1 MSNQS
6 RFNAMKRWLAVFLFI
21 SMTSVGTMAAAKG
34 PEVDLV
40 DNKLSINA
48 EAVSLGRLIQ
58 LLDRATGMTSKVPP
72 EVANRNISVKFSDLN
87 LTDGVR
93 KIFQGQPLD
102 YIMVQGQ
109 GIVVKAPTAGSP
121 TAESLPAYNPPP
133 VGQQQYEQPFIQEF
147 PGGAPPQIQPMP
159 GQQQQQPAMIQTP
172 FGAMPNP
179 RAQQQPQQVGPLTAP
194 GQQNSLFPQQQT
206 GHPNTSPVIGLP
218 GQQVGNPTPFGT
230 PSTFGNPNQPA
241 NNPNPN
247 NGLFGGSPPVF
258 GSQQPR

>member
-1 MSNQS
+1 
-6 RFNAMKRWLAVFLFI
+6 MKPWLAVFIFI
-21 SMTSVGTMAAAKG
+21 SMTSVGATAAAKG

-58 LLDRATGMTSKVPP
+58 LVDRATGMTSKVPP
-72 EVANRNISVKFSDLN
+72 ELANRNISVQFSGLN

-102 YIMVQGQ
+102 YIMIQGQ
-109 GIVVKAPTAGSP
+109 GIVVKAPTSGGATP
-121 TAESLPAYNPPP
+121 ESQPAYNPPALP
-133 VGQQQYEQPFIQEF
+133 QQQYEQPFIQEF
-147 PGGAPPQIQPMP
+147 PGGPPAIQPAP
-159 GQQQQQPAMIQTP
+159 GQQPQQPAMIQTP

-179 RAQQQPQQVGPLTAP
+179 RAQQPQQVGPLTAP
-194 GQQNSLFPQQQT
+194 GQQNSLFPQNGQQ
-206 GHPNTSPVIGLP
+206 PNTSPVIGVP
-218 GQQVGNPTPFGT
+218 GTQQIGNPTPFGT

-241 NNPNPN
+241 TNPNPN
-247 NGLFGGSPPVF
+247 NGLFGNAPPVF